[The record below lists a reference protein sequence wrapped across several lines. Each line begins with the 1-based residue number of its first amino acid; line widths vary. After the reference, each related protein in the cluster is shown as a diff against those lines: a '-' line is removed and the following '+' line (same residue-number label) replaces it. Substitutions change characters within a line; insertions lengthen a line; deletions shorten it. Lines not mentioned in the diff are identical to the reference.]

1 MRAARRRRRRRLR
14 LPPQRRPPMLAETL
28 PPEWVG
34 YVAASLTTAS
44 FVPQA
49 LLTLR
54 TRRADG
60 ISLPMYALFTAGV
73 ALWLAYGL
81 LTGAWPVI
89 LANAVTLVLAALI
102 LATAWRCRRAA
113 QQQPKPTP
121 TRRR

>member
-1 MRAARRRRRRRLR
+1 M
-14 LPPQRRPPMLAETL
+14 PVQPL

-34 YVAASLTTAS
+34 YVAATLTTAS

-60 ISLPMYALFTAGV
+60 ISLPMYAMFTTGV
-73 ALWLAYGL
+73 ALWLAYGV

-89 LANAVTLVLAALI
+89 AANAITLVLAGLI
-102 LATAWRCRRAA
+102 LATAWRSRRAERGG
-113 QQQPKPTP
+113 PGRPGRP
-121 TRRR
+121 G